1 LSFRGRNI
9 IKSNGLEGK
18 HRILLID
25 SDAGRYRKG
34 LVSSLR
40 DCSIIVETDHEK
52 ACEFFLRNDI
62 DLVLLDHF
70 GDISCTELL
79 QFFKYVKPAVP
90 VIIVTHR
97 GSEEL
102 AVTVF
107 RLGAKDYFKKPL
119 VMCELKRSIM
129 SVLGINHLTGEL
141 RGKDPRSPWNSILMA
156 IRYINENYTSRIKLS
171 EIAKVA
177 GKSISCFERTFK
189 KETGITFTMYINR
202 LRISKAIKM
211 LREDGLSM
219 SDIAF
224 ACGFTNQFH
233 FTRMFKKIMNVSP
246 MAYKKSLSRKSLL
259 APLNEK
265 KKKFSRQPE
274 QRQTPFLT

>member
-1 LSFRGRNI
+1 MSFRGRNT

-25 SDAGRYRKG
+25 SDAGQYHKG

-40 DCSIIVETDHEK
+40 ECSVIVETYQDK
-52 ACEFFLRNDI
+52 ICESFLRNDI

-70 GDISCTELL
+70 GDSSCTELL
-79 QFFKYVKPAVP
+79 QFFRYVKPAVP
-90 VIIVTHR
+90 VIIVTR
-97 GSEEL
+97 CGSEEL

-107 RLGAKDYFKKPL
+107 RLGVKDYFKKPL
-119 VMCELKRSIM
+119 VMCELKKSIRAA
-129 SVLGINHLTGEL
+129 LGINHVTEEL
-141 RGKDPRSPWNSILMA
+141 PQSPWSSIHRA
-156 IRYINENYTSRIKLS
+156 IRYINKNYTSRIKLS
-171 EIAKVA
+171 EIAKEA

-189 KETGITFTMYINR
+189 KETGITFIMYVNR

-233 FTRMFKKIMNVSP
+233 FTRTFKRIMKTSP
-246 MAYKKSLSRKSLL
+246 RVYKKSLR
-259 APLNEK
+259 K
-265 KKKFSRQPE
+265 KKSPFSHFKHLCKEKPKGYS
-274 QRQTPFLT
+274 LN

>member
-1 LSFRGRNI
+1 MSSPNA
-9 IKSNGLEGK
+9 LEGK

-25 SDAGRYRKG
+25 SDAGQYHRG

-40 DCSIIVETDHEK
+40 DCSVIVESDQDK

-62 DLVLLDHF
+62 DLVLLDHS
-70 GDISCTELL
+70 GDDSCTELL

-90 VIIVTHR
+90 VIIVTHC

-119 VMCELKRSIM
+119 VMHELKKCIRTA
-129 SVLGINHLTGEL
+129 LGIDHVTEGLKK
-141 RGKDPRSPWNSILMA
+141 GKDPQSPWNSIFRA

-171 EIAKVA
+171 EIAKEA

-189 KETGITFTMYINR
+189 KETGITFTMYVNR
-202 LRISKAIKM
+202 LRISMAIKM

-246 MAYKKSLSRKSLL
+246 MAYKKSLSGKVA
-259 APLNEK
+259 APADGKRHELPGRPD
-265 KKKFSRQPE
+265 RQ
-274 QRQTPFLT
+274 